1 MYNNQYTQK
10 YQQLWPSN
18 NYQMYNYNQKLAYS
32 TPLPIRVA
40 ATFIRPTVR
49 VQKPQP
55 LTPEKKLTSIWMG
68 RVCFVK

>member
-18 NYQMYNYNQKLAYS
+18 NYQMYNYNQQLAYS
-32 TPLPIRVA
+32 TPQPTQTA
-40 ATFIRPTVR
+40 ATLIRPTVC
-49 VQKPQP
+49 VQQPQA
-55 LTPEKKLTSIWMG
+55 LNPEKKVSSLWMG